1 MSNAGPLTTT
11 FTAPAS
17 CTTATGLYQIWDSN
31 TYHFEQGPLA
41 SMTDCFPSGY
51 DASASQYYSPGICP
65 SGYTTACSST
75 DVLSATV
82 TETAYTCC
90 PRGRVEY
97 TCAASASGSH
107 LGCTT
112 VFGDNIG
119 IAELTAISKGS
130 TYSTQVIAT
139 VGEGI
144 SANGIAVRLRAGD
157 FATTGQ
163 TVLATATSQ
172 AAPNPTSTSSSSTK
186 ASGLST
192 VGIAGIGVGAGALV
206 FAIAG
211 TLGFCLWV
219 RRRKQKAFKK
229 SQSPLLPSYPNRG
242 PPPPRPPR
250 PLEPPLRPV
259 TTPPPLPPKDLT
271 SDRPFSPSPS
281 TTSSDV
287 KKAREVEV
295 YKVRNIEIKKKRPRD
310 MDSKKSRSTFD
321 SSNGPFELPG
331 GLAEEKERQMYEMY
345 ELYGEWPQS
354 PSSSSHLMSSSKSFE
369 TFQSTDSLWS
379 HPSSPKPGQGVSVPP
394 PPSYVSQPAELESQ
408 PSEHEAPL
416 ARPQKSFATPHRHRR
431 MPSGRWG
438 KGTSWAPA
446 ELPTPDEN
454 GFL

>member
-17 CTTATGLYQIWDSN
+17 CTTATGLYQVWASN

-51 DASASQYYSPGICP
+51 DASISQYYSPGICP

-75 DVLSATV
+75 DILSATV

-90 PRGRVEY
+90 PRSGVEY

-112 VFGDNIG
+112 VFGEDIR
-119 IAELTAISKGS
+119 IVELTAISKGS
-130 TYSTQVIAT
+130 TYSTQLTAT
-139 VGEGI
+139 AGEGI
-144 SANGIAVRLRAGD
+144 GANGIAVRLRSGD
-157 FATTGQ
+157 LITTGQ
-163 TVLATATSQ
+163 TVLATATSSTSSSS
-172 AAPNPTSTSSSSTK
+172 TSTSSSSATG
-186 ASGLST
+186 SRLST
-192 VGIAGIGVGAGALV
+192 VGKAGIGIGAGALV

-211 TLGFCLWV
+211 FLGFCLWV
-219 RRRKQKAFKK
+219 RRRKQKTLKRSK
-229 SQSPLLPSYPNRG
+229 SQALPSYPNRG
-242 PPPPRPPR
+242 PPPQRPPR
-250 PLEPPLRPV
+250 PLEPSLLPV
-259 TTPPPLPPKDLT
+259 STPPPLPPKDT
-271 SDRPFSPSPS
+271 SYNRPFSPSPS
-281 TTSSDV
+281 ATSSDC

-295 YKVRNIEIKKKRPRD
+295 YKVRNIEIRKKRPGD
-310 MDSKKSRSTFD
+310 MDSKKSHSTFE

-331 GLAEEKERQMYEMY
+331 AVAEEKERQMYEMY

-369 TFQSTDSLWS
+369 TFQSTDPLWS
-379 HPSSPKPGQGVSVPP
+379 HPSSPRPGQGASAP
-394 PPSYVSQPAELESQ
+394 PPSYGSLPAELESQ
-408 PSEHEAPL
+408 PSDHEAPL
-416 ARPQKSFATPHRHRR
+416 VPPQRSFATPYRHRR

-446 ELPTPDEN
+446 ELPTPDEH